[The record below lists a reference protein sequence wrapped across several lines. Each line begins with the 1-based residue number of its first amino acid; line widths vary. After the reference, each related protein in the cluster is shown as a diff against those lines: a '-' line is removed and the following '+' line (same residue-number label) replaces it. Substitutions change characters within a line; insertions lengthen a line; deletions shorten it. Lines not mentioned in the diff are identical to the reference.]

1 LDANE
6 MSPYQGFT
14 ILFLRSKSQKCI
26 QNLSKS
32 LQNLINTPKLTEKE
46 KKKKEEAILGILL

>member
-1 LDANE
+1 

-14 ILFLRSKSQKCI
+14 ILSLRSKGQKCI

-46 KKKKEEAILGILL
+46 RKKKEEAILGILL

>member
-14 ILFLRSKSQKCI
+14 ILFLRSKGQKCI

-46 KKKKEEAILGILL
+46 RKKKEEAILGILL